1 MYVTVH
7 GGQGSGIG
15 GYTYYHEG
23 HEGHEE
29 TEYKKI
35 SNIQQ
40 QKL

>member
-15 GYTYYHEG
+15 GHTYY